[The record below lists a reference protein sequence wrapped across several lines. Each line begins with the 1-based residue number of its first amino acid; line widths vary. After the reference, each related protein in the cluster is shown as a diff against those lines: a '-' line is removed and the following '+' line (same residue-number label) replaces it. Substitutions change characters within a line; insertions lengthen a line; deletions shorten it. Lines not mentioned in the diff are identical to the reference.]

1 MVIHNP
7 AKFDVHGHCGS
18 GDMTFVMGKDQ
29 DSTCSSFDLPLLSLK
44 HRTCHFH
51 THKISGVDIIIC
63 WFVQ

>member
-29 DSTCSSFDLPLLSLK
+29 DSTCSSFDLPLLS
-44 HRTCHFH
+44 
-51 THKISGVDIIIC
+51 
-63 WFVQ
+63 